1 MAKRILL
8 SGVFGPFGVDD
19 EFGRKENVMEL
30 FHNQVTKA
38 QGVASLRFHHRS
50 FGLYFLA
57 ENVRAPVTVLDFPSR
72 KRFIAELRSTRYD
85 AIGIS
90 FIAPNLVKAKEM
102 ARLIRAI
109 QPHAEI
115 ILGGHGTAIE
125 NIEQLVTCDHVVRG
139 EGLRWLRRY
148 LNEDEDAPVRHPAV
162 VSAVH
167 KRIYGIPT
175 PGVAGLLVPG
185 VGCPNG
191 CRFCATTHFFGS
203 YTPYFATG
211 ESLYREACRL
221 GDILKT
227 DEFFVMDENFLKDT
241 NRALELLECM
251 ERNNRHFRF
260 MVFSSA
266 ETITAFGVENLA
278 RLGVTFLWMGAES
291 KHEMYAK
298 NAGTDLRGLVRQ
310 LRDHGIFV
318 LVSGILFLEH
328 HTPENIWDDIQF
340 IIGIE
345 GTYTQFMQFTPLPQT
360 RLYQEY
366 REKGL
371 IDFDLPYEE
380 WHGQKLLNYRHAHFT
395 RDEARQLINQAFVAE
410 FDQLSSS
417 AYRMLDTALRGF
429 QTLSRIARS
438 DPRMAHRAQ
447 EMYLLAR
454 DMRML
459 IPTMRRFAHNE
470 LERERVDA
478 IDARSMAELGP
489 MTLKEKGMALAGR
502 AIAEAYAMRCRLV
515 GDMTQPATN
524 LERFRWTEATRVEP
538 AALPTRTHRHL
549 ELLPD
554 MSEATRV

>member
-1 MAKRILL
+1 MSKRILL

-57 ENVRAPVTVLDFPSR
+57 ENIKAPVTVLDFPSR
-72 KRFIAELRSTRYD
+72 KRFIEELRSTRYD

-90 FIAPNLVKAKEM
+90 FIAPNLVKAQEM

-115 ILGGHGTAIE
+115 ILGGHGAAIDDVE
-125 NIEQLVTCDHVVRG
+125 RLVACDHVVRG
-139 EGLRWLRRY
+139 EGLKWLRRY
-148 LNEDEDAPVRHPAV
+148 LNEDEDAPIRHPAV

-167 KRIYGIPT
+167 KRLYGIPT
-175 PGVAGLLVPG
+175 PGAAGLLIPG
-185 VGCPNG
+185 VGCPNA
-191 CRFCATTHFFGS
+191 CRFCATTHFFGN

-241 NRALELLECM
+241 TRARELLACM
-251 ERNNRHFRF
+251 ERDNRRFRF

-266 ETITAFGVENLA
+266 EAITAFGVENLA
-278 RLGVTFLWMGAES
+278 RLGVTFLWIGAES
-291 KHEMYAK
+291 KHETYAK
-298 NAGTDLRGLVRQ
+298 NAGTDLGSLVKE

-328 HTPENIWDDIQF
+328 HTPENIWEDIQF
-340 IIGIE
+340 IIGLE

-366 REKGL
+366 KEKGL

-380 WHGQKLLNYRHAHFT
+380 WHGQKLLNYRHEHFT
-395 RDEARQLINQAFVAE
+395 RQQANELIDQAFVAE

-417 AYRMLDTALRGF
+417 AYRMLDSALRGY
-429 QTLSRIARS
+429 QTLSRIAKT
-438 DPRMAHRAQ
+438 DPWMAHRAE
-447 EMYLLAR
+447 EMRLSAR
-454 DMRML
+454 DMRLL

-470 LERERVDA
+470 LERKRVDA
-478 IDARSMAELGP
+478 IDKRATLELGP

-502 AIAEAYAMRCRLV
+502 AIAEAYAMRCRLF
-515 GDMTQPATN
+515 GDMVQPATN
-524 LERFRWTEATRVEP
+524 LERFRWTEATRVDP
-538 AALPTRTHRHL
+538 VALPAKSHRRL
-549 ELLPD
+549 ELLPN
-554 MSEATRV
+554 MPETFGI